1 MHQVALAVKPAISAS
16 LECLRCFVWTDDVG
30 GSTQVGVVLIT
41 SQTKCREIRS

>member
-30 GSTQVGVVLIT
+30 GSTQVGGGGVPDN
-41 SQTKCREIRS
+41 EPN